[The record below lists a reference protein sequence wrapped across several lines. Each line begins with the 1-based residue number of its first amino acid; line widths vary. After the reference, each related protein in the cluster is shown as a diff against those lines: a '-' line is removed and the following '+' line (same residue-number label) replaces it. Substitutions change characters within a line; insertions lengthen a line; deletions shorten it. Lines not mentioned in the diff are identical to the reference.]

1 MSFGEHGVMT
11 HRFCKVVYRHGSA
24 RSLMQ
29 RGHHILLVAAA
40 CAEPL
45 INEIVLG
52 LFAEGM
58 MPSGSII
65 DAGAN
70 TGVETCLYAAA
81 SPNRTV
87 HAMDP
92 LQHNID
98 SVRRR
103 SAQQRLQNVQPLLGG
118 LGAERSTFHVPPSKM
133 LRAGQQISIAS
144 LDPGASPLGAKRD
157 SVGVLNIVKLNA
169 SGQEFDVWTLDELF
183 ATKWNGERL
192 GFAHWDTEGNELDI
206 LRGAV
211 RTLKR
216 DLPVFSVEC
225 AVHKSPDYTIKLLQF
240 IASLGYQTLL
250 VEEEAGIP
258 LDVRNLLNIP
268 LHVQH
273 LRGPGPNNE
282 TASVAIEAPE
292 YHGHARKRW
301 SSSWSSSPTLEAHLK
316 SGRLIP
322 VNATSIFEHAYPCC
336 SAGGDCC
343 KSARQCCMD
352 QYVPNRLAPYAGG
365 KNSVHVDFHG

>member
-1 MSFGEHGVMT
+1 M
-11 HRFCKVVYRHGSA
+11 R
-24 RSLMQ
+24 Q
-29 RGHHILLVAAA
+29 GHHILLVAAA

-45 INEIVLG
+45 FNEIVLG
-52 LFAEGM
+52 LFAEGS

-92 LQHNID
+92 LQRNID
-98 SVRRR
+98 SVRRT

-133 LRAGQQISIAS
+133 RRAGQQISIAS
-144 LDPGASPLGAKRD
+144 LDLGASPLGAKRD
-157 SVGVLNIVKLNA
+157 SVGVMNIVKLNT
-169 SGQEFDVWTLDELF
+169 SGQEFDVWTVDELF
-183 ATKWNGERL
+183 ATNWTGERL
-192 GFAHWDTEGNELDI
+192 GFAHWDTEGNELDV

-225 AVHKSPDYTIKLLQF
+225 AVHKSPAYTTRLLQF

-258 LDVRNLLNIP
+258 LDVRNLLNLP
-268 LHVQH
+268 LYVQH

-282 TASVAIEAPE
+282 TASIAIEAPE
-292 YHGHARKRW
+292 YHGHARRRW
-301 SSSWSSSPTLEAHLK
+301 PSSWSSSPTLEAHLK

-343 KSARQCCMD
+343 KSARQCCMN
-352 QYVPNRLAPYAGG
+352 QHVPNRLAPYAGG
-365 KNSVHVDFHG
+365 KNSG